1 MNAPLSTHSQRGLAA
16 RLGGWSAEHRTKA
29 ILLWVAILLVGLAAA
44 GVGSKKLS
52 AAGEAAGDSAKAE
65 RLLDHGGFKRPA
77 VEEVLLQTRGNSSIR
92 NAPARRAA
100 QEIVRTITSTG
111 RVENIRSPFAPGNGG
126 QISRDGRSAVVLFQM
141 KGKRDTAD
149 KRVQPVVDA
158 VNGVAGMHPTL
169 RIEQFGDASA
179 NKALSDTIGKDFHRA
194 ESASISRSGSIT
206 HSSTSVARVRS
217 GRRVSPTTTRSPSRL
232 QPPGGPC

>member
-1 MNAPLSTHSQRGLAA
+1 MNAPHSTHSRRGLAA

-77 VEEVLLQTRGNSSIR
+77 AEEVLLQTRGNGSIR
-92 NAPARRAA
+92 TAPARKAT
-100 QEIVRTITSTG
+100 QEIIAAITSTG
-111 RVENIRSPFAPGNGG
+111 RVENIRSPFAPGNAG
-126 QISRDGRSAVVLFQM
+126 QISRDGHSAP
-141 KGKRDTAD
+141 A
-149 KRVQPVVDA
+149 
-158 VNGVAGMHPTL
+158 
-169 RIEQFGDASA
+169 
-179 NKALSDTIGKDFHRA
+179 
-194 ESASISRSGSIT
+194 
-206 HSSTSVARVRS
+206 RS
-217 GRRVSPTTTRSPSRL
+217 GRRVSPTATRSPSRL